1 MMIARCTA
9 HLRPVSISALNTLS
23 NMPIAPTCRVNDM
36 FYVPQI
42 SNNYYTFIHRTHKS
56 LDHNYQ
62 GIATGSKKSISDI
75 RRNDDVEKEEQAK
88 ECRGINR

>member
-62 GIATGSKKSISDI
+62 GIATGSKKVLAISEEMMMLKK
-75 RRNDDVEKEEQAK
+75 RNRQKNVEA
-88 ECRGINR
+88 